1 MACLYSGAR
10 SKMRFSVTAP
20 FNPAAGT
27 CPPWAIRLRW
37 ASSQWAPSKNRV
49 GFRLG
54 PSMASRHSALT
65 VILSGWER
73 AVCKRHAY
81 RNASRMVAGPR
92 RCRMCRW
99 SASSFPAAI
108 RNHPGRLGGEES
120 PSWYKHCNCN
130 ATADPNRLG
139 RGLRPAIGSDQAPER
154 FEIADQNRRLAE
166 IYQALAMP
174 VLKNFVDA
182 FPTASGHVA
191 ELSLGDVKLH
201 RCAL

>member
-1 MACLYSGAR
+1 MQRPAGCDAATDCSA
-10 SKMRFSVTAP
+10 TASASP
-20 FNPAAGT
+20 MSPHQ
-27 CPPWAIRLRW
+27 PPGHGVSLFWRAIQNALQCYRAVQPGCRDVSSLGDRLRW
-37 ASSQWAPSKNRV
+37 ASSQWAPSKNHV

-108 RNHPGRLGGEES
+108 RNHPERLGGEES

-139 RGLRPAIGSDQAPER
+139 RGTVFARHGSHLHGFR
-154 FEIADQNRRLAE
+154 
-166 IYQALAMP
+166 
-174 VLKNFVDA
+174 DA
-182 FPTASGHVA
+182 FLSDVMWPSTPA
-191 ELSLGDVKLH
+191 ERRHL
-201 RCAL
+201 A